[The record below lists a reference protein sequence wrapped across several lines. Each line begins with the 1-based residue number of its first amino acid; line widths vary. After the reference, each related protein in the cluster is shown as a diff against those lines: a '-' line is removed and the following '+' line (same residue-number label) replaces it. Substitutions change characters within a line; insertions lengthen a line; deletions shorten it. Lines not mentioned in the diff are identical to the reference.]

1 MVREISQKHKC
12 FMVSLIC
19 ELKIKQISEYLK
31 KERLVDIENKPVVT
45 RREKE
50 EGKNKIRVGDWRY
63 KLLCIQQ
70 ISHKDIMYNMDYR
83 QYFRKL

>member
-1 MVREISQKHKC
+1 MVREISQKDKC

-19 ELKIKQISEYLK
+19 ELKIKQISEYFK

-50 EGKNKIRVGDWRY
+50 EGTNKIRVGDWRY